1 VTRVVVLDDYQNA
14 ALHAADWS
22 GVSDRCVLDVI
33 NHHIED
39 VDELVEALAGA
50 QIVVAMRER
59 TPFDAALLE
68 RLADLKLLITTG
80 MVNRSIDMEAA
91 GRLGIVV
98 SGTPG
103 GGTAAAE
110 LAFGLML
117 ALARSIPEETI
128 RFRQRDPVWQMS
140 VGTDLRGRTL
150 GIVGFGRL
158 GQQMAKYAKAFGM
171 EVVAWSRSL
180 SEEKAAEQGVQRRP
194 ELNTLLSEADFVSLH
209 LPLTPETVGLIGRRQ
224 FAVMKE
230 TAYLVNTARGPLV
243 DEAALVEALKTGRI
257 QGAALDVFDREP
269 VDLDNPLRDLDN
281 LIATPHVGYV
291 TEDTYRTY
299 FNGAIEAIRAWLDGT
314 PVRVLNG

>member
-1 VTRVVVLDDYQNA
+1 MTRVVVLDDYQNV

-22 GVSDRCVLDVI
+22 GVAARCSIDVI

-39 VDELVEALAGA
+39 VDELAAALAGA

-59 TPFDAALLE
+59 TPFDAKLLE
-68 RLADLKLLITTG
+68 RLSDLKLLITTG
-80 MVNRSIDMEAA
+80 MVNRSIDMDAA
-91 GRLGIVV
+91 RRHGIVV

-103 GGTAAAE
+103 GGTGAAE

-117 ALARSIPEETI
+117 ALARNIADETI

-140 VGTDLRGRTL
+140 VGMDLRGRTL

-158 GQQMAKYAKAFGM
+158 GQQMARYAKPFGM

-180 SEEKAAEQGVQRRP
+180 SEEQAAEHGVHRRP
-194 ELNTLLSEADFVSLH
+194 ELDTLLSEADFVSLH
-209 LPLTPETVGLIGRRQ
+209 VPLTPETVGMIGNRQ
-224 FAVMKE
+224 FGLMKE
-230 TAYLVNTARGPLV
+230 TAYFVNTARGPLV
-243 DEAALVEALKTGRI
+243 DETALVEALRAGRI

-299 FNGAIEAIRAWLDGT
+299 FNGAVEAIQGWLDGN
-314 PVRVLNG
+314 PVRVLNS

>member
-1 VTRVVVLDDYQNA
+1 MLDDYQNV

-22 GVSDRCVLDVI
+22 GVAARCTIDVI

-39 VDELVEALAGA
+39 IDELVAALAGA
-50 QIVVAMRER
+50 QVIVAMRER
-59 TPFDAALLE
+59 TPLDASLLE
-68 RLADLKLLITTG
+68 RLSDLKLLITTG
-80 MVNRSIDMEAA
+80 MVNRSIDMDAA
-91 GRLGIVV
+91 RRLGIVV

-103 GGTAAAE
+103 GGTGAAE

-117 ALARSIPEETI
+117 ALARHIPDETL

-140 VGTDLRGRTL
+140 VGMDLPGRTL

-158 GQQMAKYAKAFGM
+158 GQQMAKYAKPFGM
-171 EVVAWSRSL
+171 KVVAWSRSL
-180 SEEKAAEQGVQRRP
+180 TEELAADHGVQHCA
-194 ELNTLLSEADFVSLH
+194 ELDALLSQADFVSLH
-209 LPLTPETVGLIGRRQ
+209 VPLTQETVGMIGHRQ
-224 FAVMKE
+224 FGLMKE

-243 DEAALVEALKTGRI
+243 DETALVDALKAGQI

-269 VDLDNPLRDLDN
+269 VDLDSPLRDLDN

-299 FNGAIEAIRAWLDGT
+299 FNGAVEAIEGWLHGT
-314 PVRVLNG
+314 PVRVLNS